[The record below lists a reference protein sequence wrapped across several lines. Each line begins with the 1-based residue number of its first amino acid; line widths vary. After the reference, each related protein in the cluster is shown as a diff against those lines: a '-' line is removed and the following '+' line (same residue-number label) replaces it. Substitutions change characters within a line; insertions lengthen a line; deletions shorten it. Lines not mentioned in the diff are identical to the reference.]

1 MSVAVQIVGWWIL
14 LSCVVGPCLTWAF
27 FRTERLAGDEP
38 AGHAAARHDATVV
51 YFNKWAMTKGLRR
64 PI

>member
-27 FRTERLAGDEP
+27 FRTERLAGEES
-38 AGHAAARHDATVV
+38 AGHAAVHHETVV
-51 YFNKWAMTKGLRR
+51 YFNEWAMSKGLRR